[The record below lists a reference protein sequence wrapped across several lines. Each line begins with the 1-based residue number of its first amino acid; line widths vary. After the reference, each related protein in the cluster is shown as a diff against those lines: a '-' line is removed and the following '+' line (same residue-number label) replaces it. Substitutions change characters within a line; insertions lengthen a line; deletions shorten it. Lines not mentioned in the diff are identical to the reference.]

1 MAVTMRYLGWSAFE
15 LSLTDGRLVLLD
27 PLLAGAPEEDVPPS
41 PARVED
47 FDGVDAILVTH
58 AAGDHLGQAFEI
70 LQRSRATL
78 VCDVATRFL
87 ALAAGIPRDRIYP
100 MVPGVQFDLSGLR
113 VKALAAQHLS
123 FRQLGP
129 QAYISAPPLSYL
141 VTSPDGDRLFLGG
154 DTAITK
160 DHQLFGEL
168 YAPHVAV
175 LGVGGVNVM
184 GQSFTELYP
193 DEAALVAQWLKV
205 QVAIPIHY
213 RFDEGARFA
222 DELQQRAPEI
232 RTVLLLPGESY
243 RYERESPGPRGT

>member
-15 LSLTDGRLVLLD
+15 LSLTDGRRVLLD
-27 PLLAGAPEEDVPPS
+27 PLLAGAPDEDVPPS
-41 PARVED
+41 PASVED
-47 FDGVDAILVTH
+47 FDGIDVVMVTH

-70 LQRSRATL
+70 LHRSRATL

-100 MVPGVQFDLSGLR
+100 MVPGVQFDLKGLR

-141 VTSPDGDRLFLGG
+141 VTSPEGDRLFLGG
-154 DTAITK
+154 DTAISK
-160 DHQLFGEL
+160 DHQMFGEL
-168 YAPHVAV
+168 YEPHVAV

-193 DEAALVAQWLKV
+193 DEAARVAMWLKV
-205 QVAIPIHY
+205 RVAIPIHY
-213 RFDEGARFA
+213 RFDEGPRFVE
-222 DELQQRAPEI
+222 ELKQRAPEI
-232 RTVLLLPGESY
+232 RAVLLLPGESY
-243 RYERESPGPRGT
+243 RYER